1 MEAVLA
7 QSMAPLPVSYKEALE
22 RLEQSKVTG
31 FANLQEDGVPKS
43 GRKLVEALLRPTAS
57 FSLTCTK
64 LKKILPTKSQGG
76 KWSNGS
82 ET

>member
-1 MEAVLA
+1 METALA

-31 FANLQEDGVPKS
+31 FANLQENGAQKS
-43 GRKLVEALLRPTAS
+43 GRKLVGAAGNVALLRPTAS

-64 LKKILPTKSQGG
+64 HEKILPTESQGG
-76 KWSNGS
+76 Q
-82 ET
+82 